1 MQDRGGGSR
10 VSEQPDET
18 ADSSMHPD
26 PQPDSPAA
34 DVALP
39 PDPEQ
44 DRTLQPSGLQF
55 VVVGIGA
62 SAGGTQALTRFFE
75 GMPPNSGIA
84 FVVVMHL
91 SPSHASH
98 LSDILGRITKMPVRE
113 VTEALAIEADHVY
126 VIPPGRMLWMND
138 GRLHLRDERRMGGR
152 NVAIDSFFRVLA
164 QVHRQRAVA
173 IVLSG
178 TGTDGA
184 VGLKRIKELGGVTL
198 AQSPEDAEHR
208 GMPDAAIATGLV
220 DFVLAAAAMPQKL
233 LQVVAN
239 AQAIRLPADPPD
251 ELRGQAVAGEE
262 EENQAEAALNEIMS
276 LLRKR
281 TLHDFSHYKR
291 PTVLRRLERRLQVTA
306 TPSLPAYRDHL
317 LEHPE
322 ETPALL
328 QDMLIS
334 VTNFFRD
341 REAFEA
347 LERDVLPN
355 LHPAAKGDM
364 GLRAWVVGCASGEEA
379 YSLAMLLQEDRDRR
393 SDAAPFQVFASDIDA
408 RALATAR
415 AGLYPGSIA
424 ADVSPARLRQFFV
437 AEGDH
442 FRVKKTLRERVLF
455 AQHNV
460 LREPPFSRVDLIAC
474 RNLLIYLNRSAQATV
489 LATFRYALRPGGA
502 LFLGSSESA
511 DVAGEDFAVI
521 DKKHRLYR
529 LNSPEPRQRVP
540 APLLEASP
548 SGSTLLPP
556 VGPVARRV
564 ANAEL
569 HQRAILAWAGP
580 SVLIDAHNNIL
591 HLSEGAARFL
601 KMREGVPTHSLLDN
615 AHPDLRLD
623 LRAALFRARP
633 AVREHEP
640 SPVEME
646 SRLHDERVRIIVQP
660 VHDARDGRELLR
672 VAFEPLG
679 PLSSAAGE
687 ATPAGDGQT
696 EEAMRR
702 LELENHRLQR
712 HLQEV
717 IEHSEASTEELMAS
731 NEELQALN
739 EELRSAG
746 EELETSREELQSTN
760 EELTT
765 VNAQLAQ
772 KVDETSR
779 INDDLQNL
787 IDSNDVATIFVDRRM
802 HIHRYTPRATE
813 LFNLIKSDIGRPL
826 MDITHRLDYP
836 QLVDDARTAFQNLR
850 LVEREITAS
859 GDRHLVSRM
868 LPFRT
873 AEDKIEGA
881 ILSFVDVTLLRRSQR
896 AQRAGAERL
905 RLAVESTRDFAILTL
920 DANGLITS
928 WNPGAARLFGYDESE
943 IMGQPLGLIFTKD
956 DRAAGVP
963 ERELATADEHG
974 RAEDERWHRRKD
986 GSVFFCSGVTTRL
999 QDGGFAK
1006 IARDLTGSKQAAL
1019 ARERELSHE
1028 QAGRRQAE
1036 ATMEAKELFLAVMS
1050 HELKHP
1056 LNLIH
1061 MNAELLARM
1070 PEIRHVA
1077 AAARAADIIQ
1087 QTVAGQA
1094 RIIDDLLDLS
1104 RVRTGKLRLEQVVVD
1119 WSGVVQRIAEALR
1132 DEAEAK
1138 GVSLQFG
1145 AFKGE
1150 ALTQFDPVRADQVVW
1165 NLLSNALK
1173 FTPSGGSVRVA
1184 LDVEQDFV
1192 RLTVTDSGRGIA
1204 PSFVDSVFDM
1214 FSQEGNAGRQN
1225 GDGLGIGLALVRE
1238 LVQAQ
1243 GGRVQARSE
1252 GLDRGAEFSVWIP
1265 LYRPLAAAG
1274 AQAEEASVLQ
1284 GMRLLVVDDSVDS
1297 VESFAML
1304 LRLRGA
1310 ILTTASD
1317 GAAALAAL
1325 DRERFDLLISDV
1337 SMPGMSGHDLIQAVR
1352 TRPYGATLLALAC
1365 SGYSRAQDEKRAL
1378 EVGFDALIGK
1388 PASLEQVEQMVT
1400 LLRSTRG

>member
-1 MQDRGGGSR
+1 
-10 VSEQPDET
+10 
-18 ADSSMHPD
+18 MHPD
-26 PQPDSPAA
+26 SQPDTPTA
-34 DVALP
+34 DAALP

-44 DRTLQPSGLQF
+44 DGALKPSGLQF
-55 VVVGIGA
+55 AVVGIGA
-62 SAGGTQALTRFFE
+62 SAGGTQALTRFFQS
-75 GMPPNSGIA
+75 MPPDSGMG

-98 LSDILGRITKMPVRE
+98 LSDILGRVTTMPVSE
-113 VTEALAIEADHVY
+113 VTEAVAIEANHVY
-126 VIPPGRMLWMND
+126 VIPPGRMLWMDD
-138 GRLHLRDERRMGGR
+138 GHLHLRDEQRLAGR

-164 QVHRQRAVA
+164 QVHRQRAIAV
-173 IVLSG
+173 VLSG

-198 AQSPEDAEHR
+198 AQSPDDAEHR
-208 GMPDAAIATGLV
+208 GMPEAALATGLV

-233 LQVVAN
+233 LQLAAN
-239 AQAIRLPADPPD
+239 AQAIRLPVDPPD
-251 ELRGQAVAGEE
+251 ELRSQAVAGVE
-262 EENQAEAALNEIMS
+262 EENQAEAAMNEIMS

-281 TLHDFSHYKR
+281 THHDFSHYKR

-347 LERDVLPN
+347 LERDVLPH
-355 LHPAAKGDM
+355 LHPAAKGDS
-364 GLRAWVVGCASGEEA
+364 GLRVWVVGCASGEEA

-393 SDAAPFQVFASDIDA
+393 GESAPFQVFASDIDT

-442 FRVKKTLRERVLF
+442 FRVKKSLRERVLF
-455 AQHNV
+455 AHHNV
-460 LREPPFSRVDLIAC
+460 LREPPFSRVDLISC
-474 RNLLIYLNRSAQATV
+474 RNLLIYLNRGAQATV
-489 LATFRYALRPGGA
+489 LATFRFALRPGGA
-502 LFLGSSESA
+502 LFLGSSEST
-511 DVAGEDFAVI
+511 DVAGDDFAVI

-529 LNSPEPRQRVP
+529 VHSPEPRQRVP
-540 APLLEASP
+540 APLLEALP

-556 VGPVARRV
+556 EGPSTRRI

-569 HQRAILAWAGP
+569 HQRAILAWARP
-580 SVLIDAHNNIL
+580 SVLVDSHNNIL
-591 HLSEGAARFL
+591 HLSEGASRFL
-601 KMREGVPTHSLLDN
+601 QMREGVPTHNLLDN

-633 AVREHEP
+633 MTHGDEAGA
-640 SPVEME
+640 VEME
-646 SRLHDERVRIIVQP
+646 SRLHDERVRILVQP
-660 VHDARDGRELLR
+660 VRDARDEREMLR
-672 VAFEPLG
+672 VAFEALG
-679 PLSSAAGE
+679 PLPAAAGDAR
-687 ATPAGDGQT
+687 ATGDGQT

-702 LELENHRLQR
+702 LELENQRLQR

-739 EELRSAG
+739 EELRSAS

-787 IDSNDVATIFVDRRM
+787 IDSNDIATVFVDRRM

-836 QLVDDARTAFQNLR
+836 QLVDDARTAFQTLR
-850 LVEREITAS
+850 LVEREVTAS
-859 GDRHLVSRM
+859 GDRHFVVRM

-881 ILSFVDVTLLRRSQR
+881 ILSFVEVTLLRRSQR
-896 AQRAGAERL
+896 DERAGAERL

-928 WNPGAARLFGYDESE
+928 WNPGAARLFGYEEAE
-943 IMGQPLGLIFTKD
+943 IIGQPLALVFTED

-963 ERELATADEHG
+963 ERELATAGEHG

-999 QDGGFAK
+999 HDGGFAK

-1019 ARERELSHE
+1019 ARERQLSHA

-1070 PEIRHVA
+1070 PEIRVVP

-1104 RVRTGKLRLEQVVVD
+1104 RVRTGKLRLEQAVVD
-1119 WSGVVQRIAEALR
+1119 WSVVVQRIGQALR
-1132 DEAEAK
+1132 SEADAK
-1138 GVSLQFG
+1138 GVSLQLG
-1145 AFKGE
+1145 ACSGE
-1150 ALTQFDPVRADQVVW
+1150 ALTLFDPVRADQVVW

-1173 FTPSGGSVRVA
+1173 FTPSGGSVRVV
-1184 LDVEQDFV
+1184 LDIERDFV

-1204 PSFVDSVFDM
+1204 PEFIDSVFDM
-1214 FSQEGNAGRQN
+1214 FSQEGSAARQD

-1238 LVQAQ
+1238 LVHAH

-1265 LYRPLAAAG
+1265 LHR
-1274 AQAEEASVLQ
+1274 QVEEPSATSPTASVLR

-1304 LRLRGA
+1304 LRLAGA
-1310 ILTTASD
+1310 VVTTASD
-1317 GAAALAAL
+1317 GNAALAAM
-1325 DRERFDLLISDV
+1325 DREHFDLLISDI
-1337 SMPGMSGHDLIQAVR
+1337 SMPGMSGHDLIRAVR
-1352 TRPYGATLLALAC
+1352 ARPDGAALLALAC
-1365 SGYSRAQDEKRAL
+1365 SGYSRAQDQKRAL
-1378 EVGFDALIGK
+1378 EVGFNALIGK
-1388 PASLEQVEQMVT
+1388 PAALEQVERTVT
-1400 LLRSTRG
+1400 LLRRPRP